1 MEEEINNLKKELK
14 LARAQINSEVILN
27 KELLHKNKRVELQ
40 LATVLKINDDY
51 EKKIADLQLV
61 IDRFQ
66 YKRI

>member
-51 EKKIADLQLV
+51 EKKIADLQMV

>member
-61 IDRFQ
+61 VDRFQ